1 MAKAK
6 SSHSKGGKKSSGRC
20 WKGFEPVPGK
30 KPGSK
35 GSCKKK

>member
-1 MAKAK
+1 MAAK
-6 SSHSKGGKKSSGRC
+6 KKSGGKKSGRC
-20 WKGFEPVPGK
+20 WTGYTPVPGK